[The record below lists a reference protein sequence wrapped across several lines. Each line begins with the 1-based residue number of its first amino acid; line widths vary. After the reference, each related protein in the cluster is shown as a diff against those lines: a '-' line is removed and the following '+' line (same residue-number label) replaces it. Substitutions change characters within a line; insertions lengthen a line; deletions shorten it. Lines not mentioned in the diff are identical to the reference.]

1 MVKSDTTKNDT
12 TNKEKL
18 PAITTLQT
26 SQQRDLDIPD
36 ALPMR
41 PQTLDVV
48 RHTVI
53 DPDDKRFVV
62 ATYND
67 LYIGRGYVTA
77 VYPQQNN
84 YLTLVRMTIC
94 EFISTTPEEAV
105 KRHTATVQ
113 AIQQGRLLEL
123 TKRK

>member
-1 MVKSDTTKNDT
+1 MLKKDT
-12 TNKEKL
+12 TNNEQL
-18 PAITTLQT
+18 PAISNLQT
-26 SQQRDLDIPD
+26 SQQRAVDIPN

-53 DPDDKRFVV
+53 DPEGNRYVV

-67 LYIGRGYVTA
+67 MYIGRGYVTA

-84 YLTLVRMTIC
+84 YLTLVRLTLC
-94 EFISTTPEEAV
+94 EFISSTPEDAV
-105 KRHTATVQ
+105 KRHVATAQT
-113 AIQQGRLLEL
+113 IQQGRLLEL
-123 TKRK
+123 TKKKR

>member
-1 MVKSDTTKNDT
+1 MLKNDT
-12 TNKEKL
+12 SNNEQL
-18 PAITTLQT
+18 PSISNLQT
-26 SQQRDLDIPD
+26 SQQRAVDIPS

-53 DPDDKRFVV
+53 DPEGNRFVV

-67 LYIGRGYVTA
+67 MYIGRGYVTA

-84 YLTLVRMTIC
+84 YLTLVRLTLC
-94 EFISTTPEEAV
+94 EFISSSPEDAV
-105 KRHTATVQ
+105 KRHIATAQ
-113 AIQQGRLLEL
+113 AIQQGRLAEIM
-123 TKRK
+123 KKKS

>member
-1 MVKSDTTKNDT
+1 MVKSDTTKNET
-12 TNKEKL
+12 VNKEKL

-26 SQQRDLDIPD
+26 SQQRELDIPE

-53 DPDDKRFVV
+53 DPDGKRFVV

-67 LYIGRGYVTA
+67 LYTGRGYVTA

-94 EFISTTPEEAV
+94 EFISTTSDEAV

-113 AIQQGRLLEL
+113 SIQQGRLLEM
-123 TKRK
+123 TKKK